1 MTFSTQASN
10 DSSSFGVFLLFLFY
24 SLTFLLHFLTD
35 QIFVFHLT
43 FATLLILLW
52 VQFIRF
58 LTILFY
64 LLTFCTL
71 FCILS
76 RLKIYW
82 KLKPVP
88 LDNTQGN
95 LRRVFYR
102 SPFYIKNVT
111 KLKVWQCR
119 YEKHDPCLIE
129 CLALYT
135 FAVD

>member
-1 MTFSTQASN
+1 MIPVLL
-10 DSSSFGVFLLFLFY
+10 VFFY
-24 SLTFLLHFLTD
+24 SFFSIRWPFCYILSQTRYSFFIWRLQHS
-35 QIFVFHLT
+35 
-43 FATLLILLW
+43 LILLR

-71 FCILS
+71 FRILS

-82 KLKPVP
+82 KLKPVT